1 MDKGLM
7 LKEIRDFYKLHRN
20 IDFAQFFGLTEQ
32 NAYSWTKRGFLDI
45 ELVYE
50 KCPDIDPDWLLSGGE
65 KGEMLRKD
73 NSQTIIGDN
82 NKTANGNITEQSEAL
97 DKALDALREEQRMC
111 AKLQEQQDRFIAL
124 LEQAMLK

>member
-7 LKEIRDFYKLHRN
+7 LKEIRNYYKLHRN
-20 IDFAQFFGLTEQ
+20 IDFAQKFGLTEQ
-32 NAYSWTKRGFLDI
+32 NAYSWTKRGFLDL

-50 KCPDIDPDWLLSGGE
+50 RCPEIDPEWLLSGGE

-73 NSQTIIGDN
+73 NAQTVIGDN

-97 DKALDALREEQRMC
+97 DKALEALREEQ
-111 AKLQEQQDRFIAL
+111 KLCSKFQEQQDRFIAL
-124 LEQAMLK
+124 LGQAMSK